1 MSAGERELKNSVS
14 SSTWLTIIV
23 GDSPADSNKRRRLV
37 DCDAKTIV
45 VMVIKPSGCVC
56 EVTPS
61 THPTLSVQIS
71 QRYIYDRPVSKA
83 FPIVGVIGA
92 GQLARMS
99 IAPATALGVDLLLL
113 AANSQDSGAQ
123 VTNHVVGDYKD
134 LETVRAFARR
144 CDVVTFE
151 HELIPLSIIKAL
163 EADGVVVR
171 PSSSSFIYS
180 QDKAAMRERL
190 STFPS
195 PGWQIVI
202 SADQVKEFPV
212 IAKAISGG
220 YDGRGVWKI
229 SDKQELS
236 SLLQK
241 TGKLLIEDLVDFD
254 YEIAVMVARS
264 PHGQAA
270 TWAPTQTVQKNG
282 ICTMTISPAPNIS
295 HDVSEKA
302 QKLALDIAETVG
314 VVGAMAVEMFV
325 KGEDLLINEL
335 AMRPHNSGHWTI
347 EGSHTSQFEQHLRAV
362 LDLPLGDPSMTAPLA
377 VMGNVLGGDKPDMYR
392 PYLHLMARTP
402 ALKFHHYKKEVRPGR
417 KIGHVTLVGE
427 NLIEL
432 TREVQ
437 HALDYM
443 SGEVDE

>member
-1 MSAGERELKNSVS
+1 M
-14 SSTWLTIIV
+14 
-23 GDSPADSNKRRRLV
+23 
-37 DCDAKTIV
+37 
-45 VMVIKPSGCVC
+45 
-56 EVTPS
+56 
-61 THPTLSVQIS
+61 
-71 QRYIYDRPVSKA
+71 SKA

-113 AANSQDSGAQ
+113 AADSQDSGAQ
-123 VTNHVVGDYKD
+123 ITNHIVGDYKD
-134 LETVRAFARR
+134 LETVRAFAKK

-151 HELIPLSIIKAL
+151 HELIPLSIVKAL

-171 PSSSSFIYS
+171 PSSSAFLYS
-180 QDKAAMRERL
+180 QDKAAMREKL
-190 STFPS
+190 SSFPS
-195 PGWQIVI
+195 PHWQIVT
-202 SADQVKEFPV
+202 SSDEVHDFPV

-220 YDGRGVWKI
+220 YDGRGVWKV
-229 SDKQELS
+229 SDAKELAA
-236 SLLQK
+236 LLQQ
-241 TGKLLIEDLVDFD
+241 TPKLLIEELVDFD

-264 PHGQAA
+264 PHGQAT
-270 TWAPTQTVQKNG
+270 TWAPTQTIQEDG
-282 ICTMTISPAPNIS
+282 ICTMTISPAPHLS
-295 HDVSEKA
+295 VALSEKA
-302 QKLALDIAETVG
+302 QKIALDVAAAVG
-314 VVGAMAVEMFV
+314 VVGVMAVELFV
-325 KGEDLLINEL
+325 KGDQLFINEL

-347 EGSHTSQFEQHLRAV
+347 DGSHTSQFEQHLRAV

-417 KIGHVTLVGE
+417 KIGHVTMVGE
-427 NLIEL
+427 NLVEL
-432 TREVQ
+432 TQEVQ

>member
-1 MSAGERELKNSVS
+1 M
-14 SSTWLTIIV
+14 
-23 GDSPADSNKRRRLV
+23 
-37 DCDAKTIV
+37 
-45 VMVIKPSGCVC
+45 
-56 EVTPS
+56 
-61 THPTLSVQIS
+61 
-71 QRYIYDRPVSKA
+71 SKA
-83 FPIVGVIGA
+83 FPTVGIIGA

-113 AANSQDSGAQ
+113 AADSQDSGAQ

-171 PSSSSFIYS
+171 PSSSSFLYS

-195 PGWQIVI
+195 PGWQIVT
-202 SADQVKEFPV
+202 SADQVKDFPV

-220 YDGRGVWKI
+220 YDGRGVWKVA
-229 SDKQELS
+229 DAQELS

-270 TWAPTQTVQKNG
+270 TWAPTQTIQKNG
-282 ICTMTISPAPNIS
+282 ICTMTISPAPHIS
-295 HDVSEKA
+295 LDVSEKA
-302 QKLALDIAETVG
+302 QKLALDVAATVG
-314 VVGAMAVEMFV
+314 VVGVMAVEMFV
-325 KGEDLLINEL
+325 KGEDLFINEL

-392 PYLHLMARTP
+392 PYLHLMARSP